1 MNNEPSNLQIVL
13 MALATAAVVYVVLWL
28 TMALF

>member
-1 MNNEPSNLQIVL
+1 MEPSNLQIVL

-28 TMALF
+28 AMAL